1 MEIKFNSQVDNKG
14 IYVCPS
20 LSNSTFKI
28 DVFNFMKRILLKLN
42 LKVKNNCDRAPSKQ
56 PPLEFTYD
64 IFASKFRLKDVTG
77 MLPAP
82 EPIQSHLCT
91 DGN

>member
-1 MEIKFNSQVDNKG
+1 MLILCV
-14 IYVCPS
+14 
-20 LSNSTFKI
+20 
-28 DVFNFMKRILLKLN
+28 NFMKKILLKLN
-42 LKVKNNCDRAPSKQ
+42 LKVKNNCDRAPIKQ

-64 IFASKFRLKDVTG
+64 IFASKLLKDVTG

-82 EPIQSHLCT
+82 EPIKSHLCT